1 VLSGSAHQAVQV
13 GRAENVIFQ
22 GMPEVPAAARA
33 VPFAVPSASRGFVNR
48 VREMHLLRTATED
61 TSDVPRIVVCSGL
74 RGVGKSAMV
83 RQFAFRSR
91 ARFPGGQLYI
101 DYAAL
106 RHRGGASVGDAV
118 ASCLRDLG
126 VAEEFLPGDL
136 DARMRLFRTR
146 TASAPVL
153 VVLDD
158 VGEPQQVLALLP
170 NCPGSVVMATS
181 DEHLSELLLDGADL
195 VEVARL
201 SPGDGVELLTAV
213 CGPERLHDRRI
224 AEQMVE
230 LCAGLPVAL
239 QVVAA
244 RLRTDSTVTLEG
256 LLAELVDE
264 RRRLSAL
271 TLAGRPVVS
280 AVFHAAYRAL
290 PVGQA
295 ELYRMLGAHPGP
307 DVSVP
312 AAAALA
318 GLSVDAAGVGLKGLT
333 ERGLLESAGG
343 GRYRFHSLVRLHA
356 RDLAR
361 GVAGDGVSAAVGEVD
376 RGVRRVV
383 EFYLAQAVL
392 ADHAVMGERT
402 RYTPGPQAWDV
413 PGTAAFPAPEP
424 ALAWLEAERANLLAA
439 QRTASE
445 RGWLDLVWQLAET
458 LTALFFNHRHLAD
471 WLESGTAGAQ
481 AAAELRLPA
490 VEARL
495 WLLTS
500 RAMTGLGERAR
511 AGAALDRALELAQ
524 VLGDEVLLGSVW
536 EFRGRHSEGVDPVA
550 AVDSYRRSIAFNRQ
564 AGQRRGQA
572 LAELFLAGALAAG
585 EGRAEA
591 VELFERSRAVF
602 VDLGD
607 ARMAARAQVGLAG
620 IQAAAGRTGAAIEL
634 LNEAVAVFAER
645 RLFHYEAEA
654 LEHLAGLYEQV
665 NRPDLTRAC
674 LIRAAEILRLFGSDR
689 AEQLQ
694 HRADLLDVDTGHDV
708 DVDPGHRGGASRSD
722 GAAD

>member
-1 VLSGSAHQAVQV
+1 MLSGAAHQAVQV

-22 GMPEVPAAARA
+22 RVPEVPAVARG

-48 VREMHLLRTATED
+48 VREMHLLRTATD
-61 TSDVPRIVVCSGL
+61 DPSDVPRIVVCSGL

-83 RQFAFRSR
+83 RQFAHRSR

-136 DARMRLFRTR
+136 DARMRLFRTA
-146 TASAPVL
+146 TAATPVL

-158 VGEPQQVLALLP
+158 VGEPQQVRALLP
-170 NCPGSVVMATS
+170 NCPGSVVVATS

-201 SPGDGVELLTAV
+201 SPDDGVELLTAI
-213 CGPERLHDRRI
+213 CGSERLHDRRV
-224 AEQMVE
+224 AEQLVE

-244 RLRTDSTVTLEG
+244 RLRTDATVTLEAM
-256 LLAELVDE
+256 LAELVDE

-280 AVFHAAYRAL
+280 AVFHAVYRAL
-290 PVGQA
+290 PAGQA

-307 DVSVP
+307 DVTVP
-312 AAAALA
+312 AVAALA
-318 GLSVDAAGVGLKGLT
+318 GVSVDSARVGLKGLI
-333 ERGLLESAGG
+333 ERGLVESAGD

-361 GVAGDGVSAAVGEVD
+361 DLVRGAGGDGGPADTEEVD
-376 RGVRRVV
+376 HGVRRVV

-402 RYTPGPQAWDV
+402 RYTPGPQAREV
-413 PGTAAFPAPEP
+413 PGTMPFPASEL
-424 ALAWLEAERANLLAA
+424 ALAWLEAERANLMAA

-445 RGWLDLVWQLAET
+445 RGWLDLVWQFAET
-458 LTALFFNHRHLAD
+458 MTALFFNHRHLAD

-481 AAAELRLPA
+481 AAAELRMPA

-500 RAMTGLGERAR
+500 RAMTGLGERTR
-511 AGAALDRALELAQ
+511 AGVALDRAVELAQ
-524 VLGDEVLLGSVW
+524 ALGDEALLGSVW
-536 EFRGRHSEGVDPVA
+536 EFRGRHSEGEDPEA
-550 AVDSYRRSIAFNRQ
+550 AVDAYRRSIVFNRR

-572 LAELFLAGALAAG
+572 LAELFLAGALTALAAG
-585 EGRAEA
+585 EARAEA
-591 VELFERSRAVF
+591 VELYEQSRAVF
-602 VDLGD
+602 VELGD
-607 ARMAARAQVGLAG
+607 ARMAARAQLGLAG
-620 IQAAAGRTGAAIEL
+620 AQAAAGRTVPAIEL
-634 LNEAVAVFAER
+634 LNEAVSAFAER

-665 NRPDLTRAC
+665 NRPDLTRSC
-674 LIRAAEILRLFGSDR
+674 LVRAAEILRLFGSGR
-689 AEQLQ
+689 AEQVQ
-694 HRADLLDVDTGHDV
+694 HRADVL
-708 DVDPGHRGGASRSD
+708 DVDPGHHGDAARSG